1 MGLKEKIESEM
12 ITAAKARDTLRLSAI
27 RMIKAALHNKE
38 IDLRRPMEDAE
49 ILQVLSTIVK
59 QRNDSIEQFEKG
71 NRRDLVEKE
80 QAELKVVKEFM
91 PEEMPAEAVDHE
103 IEAVIAELGATGVKD
118 MGKVM
123 KALMPRIMGKADGKV
138 VSDKVKAKLSS

>member
-1 MGLKEKIESEM
+1 M
-12 ITAAKARDTLRLSAI
+12 
-27 RMIKAALHNKE
+27 
-38 IDLRRPMEDAE
+38 
-49 ILQVLSTIVK
+49 
-59 QRNDSIEQFEKG
+59 
-71 NRRDLVEKE
+71 VEKE

-91 PEEMPAEAVDHE
+91 PEEDAAEAVDHE